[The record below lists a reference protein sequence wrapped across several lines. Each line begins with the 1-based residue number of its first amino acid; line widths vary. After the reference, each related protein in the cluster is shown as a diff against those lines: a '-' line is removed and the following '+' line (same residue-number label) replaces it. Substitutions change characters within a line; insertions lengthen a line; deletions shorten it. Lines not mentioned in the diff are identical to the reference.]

1 MGTQIKDTVIYDF
14 LYQLIATPNSVE
26 YKLIMVNG
34 SESGVNEKI
43 RKHHNN
49 ATSFL

>member
-43 RKHHNN
+43 TKHHNN